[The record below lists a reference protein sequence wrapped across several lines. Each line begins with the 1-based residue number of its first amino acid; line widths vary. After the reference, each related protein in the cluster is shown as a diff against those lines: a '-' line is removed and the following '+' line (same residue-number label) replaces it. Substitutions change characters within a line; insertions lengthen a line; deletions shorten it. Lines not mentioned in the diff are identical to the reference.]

1 MAAFVIPR
9 EQSQKK
15 EKDTPAADEEGI
27 KRWVRENL
35 SNHLGMFS
43 LIHGSIALVVM
54 VTYALVVPK
63 YVFFLS
69 PSDSLP
75 KTASGKIQKFKLKK
89 SAIRT
94 LNETKST

>member
-27 KRWVRENL
+27 KGWVREKL

-43 LIHGSIALVVM
+43 
-54 VTYALVVPK
+54 
-63 YVFFLS
+63 
-69 PSDSLP
+69 
-75 KTASGKIQKFKLKK
+75 
-89 SAIRT
+89 
-94 LNETKST
+94 